1 MKALILLFLIVSP
14 ISSQLFTGYLENN
27 ETLSTPEVSQIKFFA
42 HCIVALPIVSVG
54 IVGNLLSLIVLNRP
68 KLSRVLYVYLRGLAV
83 SNLCVLLAAIPA
95 LLDIS
100 YGLPGGHYLIAFYQA
115 YLKLPLINTFMASSV
130 YIILC
135 MTFNRFCSIWKPD
148 FFRRFHTLRNAVIS
162 ISLCFIFGIL
172 IHIPLCFQNYIVE
185 REMLNQTIK
194 NETTNE
200 TWSNVEDITEN
211 GTRQL
216 PETEPEN
223 GTRQLPETEP
233 ENRTEIFYESAEYEL
248 VAESDIFKI
257 YLVVSE
263 IFLRIG
269 PIIVLIILNPLII
282 IKFRE
287 ISRKKD
293 LLKRNPI
300 FNMDPINYAVAEN
313 LCEESAP
320 RVSGQSSLVKRS
332 AQRLKEERMLVLVL
346 ISLIILFVFCTT
358 PATILSISYSVKL
371 NYNLNFQVFRAVS
384 NILELLNFTLN
395 FYIYCLCSSEIR
407 SAFVDVFKSIFG
419 CKQEQAPTQGE
430 VKKQEQNHQEKE
442 GKKEQ
447 SQKMKNSRNSS
458 GR

>member
-223 GTRQLPETEP
+223 
-233 ENRTEIFYESAEYEL
+233 RTEIFYESAEYEL

-430 VKKQEQNHQEKE
+430 VKKQEQNHQKKE

>member
-162 ISLCFIFGIL
+162 ISLCFIFGIS

-194 NETTNE
+194 NETNNE
-200 TWSNVEDITEN
+200 TWSNVEDI
-211 GTRQL
+211 R
-216 PETEPEN
+216 EN

-430 VKKQEQNHQEKE
+430 VKKQEQNYQEKE

>member
-200 TWSNVEDITEN
+200 TWSNVEDIT
-211 GTRQL
+211 
-216 PETEPEN
+216 EN

>member
-162 ISLCFIFGIL
+162 ISLCFIFGIS

-194 NETTNE
+194 NETNNE
-200 TWSNVEDITEN
+200 TWSNVEDIT
-211 GTRQL
+211 
-216 PETEPEN
+216 EN

>member
-14 ISSQLFTGYLENN
+14 TSSQLFTGYLENN

-68 KLSRVLYVYLRGLAV
+68 NLSRVLYVYLRGLAV

-115 YLKLPLINTFMASSV
+115 HLKLPLINIFMASSV

-172 IHIPLCFQNYIVE
+172 IHIPLCFQNFIVE
-185 REMLNQTIK
+185 REMLNLTIK
-194 NETTNE
+194 DETNNE
-200 TWSNVEDITEN
+200 TWSKVEN
-211 GTRQL
+211 GTRKL
-216 PETEPEN
+216 PEIKPK
-223 GTRQLPETEP
+223 
-233 ENRTEIFYESAEYEL
+233 NRTEIFYESAEYEQ

-407 SAFVDVFKSIFG
+407 SAFVDVFKSIFS
-419 CKQEQAPTQGE
+419 CKQEQAPKQGE
-430 VKKQEQNHQEKE
+430 VKIPEQNHQEKE
-442 GKKEQ
+442 GKEEQ
-447 SQKMKNSRNSS
+447 PQKV
-458 GR
+458 

>member
-162 ISLCFIFGIL
+162 ISLCFIFGIS

-194 NETTNE
+194 NETNNE
-200 TWSNVEDITEN
+200 TWSNVEDI
-211 GTRQL
+211 R
-216 PETEPEN
+216 EN

-442 GKKEQ
+442 GKKKQ

>member
-1 MKALILLFLIVSP
+1 MKAFIFLFLIVSP
-14 ISSQLFTGYLENN
+14 TSSQLFTGYVENN
-27 ETLSTPEVSQIKFFA
+27 ETFSTPQVSQIKFFA
-42 HCIVALPIVSVG
+42 HCIIALPIVSVG

-68 KLSRVLYVYLRGLAV
+68 NLSRVLYVYLRGLAV
-83 SNLCVLLAAIPA
+83 SNLCVLLVAIPA

-100 YGLPGGHYLIAFYQA
+100 YGLPGGHYLTAFYQA

-148 FFRRFHTLRNAVIS
+148 FFRRFHTLENAVIS
-162 ISLCFIFGIL
+162 ISFCFIFGVVL
-172 IHIPLCFQNYIVE
+172 HIPLCFQNFIIE
-185 REMLNQTIK
+185 RDRLNLTTLNQL
-194 NETTNE
+194 ENE
-200 TWSNVEDITEN
+200 TWIPTGNMTESRTEN
-211 GTRQL
+211 GS
-216 PETEPEN
+216 
-223 GTRQLPETEP
+223 
-233 ENRTEIFYESAEYEL
+233 RTETLMFYLSAEYEP
-248 VAESDIFKI
+248 VAESDIFKL
-257 YLVVSE
+257 YLIVSE

-300 FNMDPINYAVAEN
+300 FNNDPINCVITEN

-320 RVSGQSSLVKRS
+320 RISGQTSLVKRS

-358 PATILSISYSVKL
+358 PATFLSISYSVKL

-407 SAFVDVFKSIFG
+407 SAFMEVFSNIFV
-419 CKQEQAPTQGE
+419 CQRKQEQDQ
-430 VKKQEQNHQEKE
+430 KQEQV
-442 GKKEQ
+442 
-447 SQKMKNSRNSS
+447 KMNILQPVV
-458 GR
+458 